1 MNTTGLQEIIQNYLS
16 QYEFVNNRENDE
28 LFKWRAAAFMYGM
41 NPFADDFLGKLRM
54 ALRALSVLC
63 TEENWQPA
71 TGISILCD
79 SDQADKSSEVLTAF
93 KVLFGEDGGQIEER
107 YNNVLRF
114 IGLTNSMIDNYM
126 SESEK
131 AIYEQDIRSA
141 LTYLGL
147 MRTDKDYLIE
157 ATAAQHFALFTEF
170 EADIVSDGAVNL
182 EAYYSMCEEVISF
195 IKADSALLNTVSSRL
210 EYETTV
216 AACPCS
222 LNDIDKSLHLLAY
235 DIIHCTEKY
244 GFYETHPI
252 PKKKRLT
259 ANQIKLEAQRKVIR
273 HNIFEIQ
280 QHINKATSQLDEI
293 ENLDMTGMTVS
304 HTKFGD
310 GEVIEHDGDRLTI
323 LFSVGEKTL
332 SLKTAFSKGLLEAE
346 DEEITE
352 LCSSILDT
360 EEKVKALQLRQRM
373 QELELEKI

>member
-1 MNTTGLQEIIQNYLS
+1 MNTIQLQEIIQNYLS

-41 NPFADDFLGKLRM
+41 NPFADDFLSKLKM

-71 TGISILCD
+71 TGISVLCD
-79 SDQADKSSEVLTAF
+79 SDKADKESEVHTAF
-93 KVLFGEDGGQIEER
+93 KVLFGEDGGEIEER
-107 YNNVLRF
+107 YNNILRF
-114 IGLTNSMIDNYM
+114 VGLTNAMIDAYM
-126 SESEK
+126 PESERVV
-131 AIYEQDIRSA
+131 YEQDIRSA

-147 MRTDKDYLIE
+147 MRTDKDFLIE
-157 ATAAQHFALFTEF
+157 ADAAQHFALFTEY
-170 EADIVSDGAVNL
+170 ESDIVSDDTVNL
-182 EAYYSMCEEVISF
+182 EAYYNMCNELIYY
-195 IKADSALLNTVSSRL
+195 IKEDTDLLKTVQARL
-210 EYETTV
+210 EYEGTV

-222 LNDIDKSLHLLAY
+222 LKDIDKGLHLLAY

-259 ANQIKLEAQRKVIR
+259 ANQLKLEAQKKQIR
-273 HNIFEIQ
+273 NNIYEIQ
-280 QHINKATSQLDEI
+280 QHINKAASQLDEI
-293 ENLDMTGMTVS
+293 ENLDMTGMTVT
-304 HTKFGD
+304 HAKFGD
-310 GEVIEHDGDRLTI
+310 GEVIEHDGDRLTV
-323 LFSVGEKTL
+323 LFSIGEKTL

-360 EEKVKALQLRQRM
+360 EEKVKALQLRQRA